1 MSVSCAPAALLPV
14 QATGGIL
21 RSILDLHPCY
31 KLTGQVLALFFNKM
45 RFLCFCRNK
54 LNSRFKNR
62 KINHKFVV
70 TGFASALMPFWPG
83 LRSYI
88 AHHATSRVTC
98 RCGWRTVRNILLCIV
113 LSSLLTWRRIFYLNC
128 RWIADSRDD
137 YTRERLEA
145 LDDVY
150 KLYRCHT
157 IMNCARACPKGLN
170 PGKQISKIKR
180 LQTQR
185 A

>member
-1 MSVSCAPAALLPV
+1 M
-14 QATGGIL
+14 T
-21 RSILDLHPCY
+21 
-31 KLTGQVLALFFNKM
+31 
-45 RFLCFCRNK
+45 FL
-54 LNSRFKNR
+54 
-62 KINHKFVV
+62 I
-70 TGFASALMPFWPG
+70 
-83 LRSYI
+83 
-88 AHHATSRVTC
+88 
-98 RCGWRTVRNILLCIV
+98 
-113 LSSLLTWRRIFYLNC
+113 C
-128 RWIADSRDD
+128 RWIADSRDE